1 MQSDFQAVKIRIHAG
16 RFFVS
21 LFLSQEMD
29 QIQLLD
35 KTFVPYLTE
44 AEIQTTVKS
53 LAARINFDYA
63 GHEVVFL
70 SILNGSF
77 MFTSDLMKHITLP
90 CEISFIKVSSYV
102 GTQTSGRVDELI
114 GLTDSL
120 RDKHVLV
127 VEDIVDTG
135 ITMDKILTLLRKQQT
150 ASLEVCSIL
159 FKKIAF
165 QGKHAP
171 KYYGYE
177 IPDKFVVGYGLD
189 YLQHGRNLPAIYQ
202 LKTEK

>member
-1 MQSDFQAVKIRIHAG
+1 
-16 RFFVS
+16 
-21 LFLSQEMD
+21 MD

-44 AEIQTTVKS
+44 TEIQETVKR
-53 LAARINFDYA
+53 LAARINFDYT
-63 GHEVVFL
+63 GKDVVFL

-77 MFTSDLMKHITLP
+77 MFTSDLMKHITIP
-90 CEISFIKVSSYV
+90 CEISFIKFSSYV

-114 GLTDSL
+114 GMTESV
-120 RDKHVLV
+120 RDKHVIV

-135 ITMDKILTLLRKQQT
+135 ITMDKIITLLKQQLPG
-150 ASLEVCSIL
+150 SLEVCSIL

-171 KYYGYE
+171 KYFGYE
-177 IPDKFVVGYGLD
+177 IPNKFVVGYGLD
-189 YLQHGRNLPAIYQ
+189 YNQQGRNLPAIYQ
-202 LKTEK
+202 VKM